1 MELELELEVDC
12 NVELVGYIV
21 ELVDYIVK
29 LVDCILVLVDCIVVL
44 GLVGCIAVVV
54 ANTIEELVDYRVEHH
69 IDPRFV
75 ALIVCHLSSPNK
87 IR

>member
-12 NVELVGYIV
+12 NVELVGYIA
-21 ELVDYIVK
+21 ELVGYIVE
-29 LVDCILVLVDCIVVL
+29 LVDCIVVL